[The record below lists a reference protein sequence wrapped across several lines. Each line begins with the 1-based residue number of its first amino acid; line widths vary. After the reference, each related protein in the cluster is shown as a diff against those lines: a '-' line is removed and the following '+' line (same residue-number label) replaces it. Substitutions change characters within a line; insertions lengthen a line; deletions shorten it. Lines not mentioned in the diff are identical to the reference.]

1 MSKSCYVAAMSLALI
16 LPFFAACRM
25 QHGDD
30 VFLAASTSYDDWFDG
45 SMDTDKIICR
55 GELLGRQV
63 SVTIC
68 NMTTT
73 ALMINRTSSG
83 FRYAIKYRDSKN
95 EVRYFE
101 SVRPIDHHMEHLE
114 VLTEQD
120 IPEWPLVCDCRTSTD
135 FDLVLPDDCK
145 QIEQV
150 AIEIELVPVFKIRNC
165 CKASDLQRLFLKNTF
180 HKIVDFDN
188 AKDREIYTRDHY
200 TIGLNIAYM
209 ITAFAETFH
218 LIMVTSLDPSIY
230 EKTKIHPAKDVNEA
244 IELAKKLTGNEHLKA
259 YIMPYGAN
267 TCVNVKK

>member
-1 MSKSCYVAAMSLALI
+1 MIKLSYVAIIVLTLALP
-16 LPFFAACRM
+16 LLVACRAP
-25 QHGDD
+25 HCGDD
-30 VFLAASTSYDDWFDG
+30 FVATSTSYDDWFDG

-95 EVRYFE
+95 EMRYFE

-114 VLTEQD
+114 VLSEQD

-150 AIEIELVPVFKIRNC
+150 VIEVELVPVSKIKNC
-165 CKASDLQRLFLKNTF
+165 RTAGDFLEQFLKNKFRKVVEFTNG
-180 HKIVDFDN
+180 K
-188 AKDREIYTRDHY
+188 R
-200 TIGLNIAYM
+200 
-209 ITAFAETFH
+209 
-218 LIMVTSLDPSIY
+218 
-230 EKTKIHPAKDVNEA
+230 
-244 IELAKKLTGNEHLKA
+244 
-259 YIMPYGAN
+259 
-267 TCVNVKK
+267 

>member
-1 MSKSCYVAAMSLALI
+1 MSKSCYVAARALALI
-16 LPFFAACRM
+16 LPFFVACRTP
-25 QHGDD
+25 HCDE
-30 VFLAASTSYDDWFDG
+30 VFLADSTSYDDWFDG

-73 ALMINRTSSG
+73 ALMINRTTFG

-101 SVRPIDHHMEHLE
+101 SECPIEHHMGHLE
-114 VLTEQD
+114 VLSEQRT
-120 IPEWPLVCDCRTSTD
+120 PSWPLACDCRTSTD
-135 FDLVLPDDCK
+135 FDLDLPDDCK

-150 AIEIELVPVFKIRNC
+150 AIEIELVPVSKIRNC

-188 AKDREIYTRDHY
+188 AKGGGEGR
-200 TIGLNIAYM
+200 
-209 ITAFAETFH
+209 
-218 LIMVTSLDPSIY
+218 P
-230 EKTKIHPAKDVNEA
+230 
-244 IELAKKLTGNEHLKA
+244 
-259 YIMPYGAN
+259 
-267 TCVNVKK
+267 

>member
-16 LPFFAACRM
+16 LPFFVACRTR
-25 QHGDD
+25 HCDD

-83 FRYAIKYRDSKN
+83 FQYAIKYRDSMN

-101 SVRPIDHHMEHLE
+101 SECPIEHHMGHLE
-114 VLTEQD
+114 VLSEQRT
-120 IPEWPLVCDCRTSTD
+120 PSWPLACDCRTSTD
-135 FDLVLPDDCK
+135 FDLDLPDDCK

-150 AIEIELVPVFKIRNC
+150 VIEVELVPVSKIKNC
-165 CKASDLQRLFLKNTF
+165 RTAGDFLEQFLKNRF
-180 HKIVDFDN
+180 RKVVEFINIKDN
-188 AKDREIYTRDHY
+188 
-200 TIGLNIAYM
+200 
-209 ITAFAETFH
+209 
-218 LIMVTSLDPSIY
+218 
-230 EKTKIHPAKDVNEA
+230 DVEGGKHA
-244 IELAKKLTGNEHLKA
+244 RK
-259 YIMPYGAN
+259 
-267 TCVNVKK
+267 